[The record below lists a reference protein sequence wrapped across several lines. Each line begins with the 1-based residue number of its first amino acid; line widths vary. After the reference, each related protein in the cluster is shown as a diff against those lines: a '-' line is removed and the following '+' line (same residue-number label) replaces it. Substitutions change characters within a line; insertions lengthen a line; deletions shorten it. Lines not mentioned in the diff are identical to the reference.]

1 MTLLALLCALGISH
15 AWTDVEHWRRHEV
28 LAEPARRL
36 AGQGALPAALTLV
49 LALLA
54 GAVLAGLADLLL
66 GAVGVLLTGIA
77 VLLFTLGPRDL
88 DRDIQAAAAGQENAV
103 RARERLGLA
112 ADADA
117 PQGAAAALHG
127 GLARWFGVLFWFA
140 VLGIPGALAYRA
152 VRVARREF
160 PPGQAERRTF
170 DAVLGVLN
178 WPVVGLMLLSIALM
192 TDFDRALDRFDARA
206 DRWRF
211 PAGLLDDLAAVLC
224 SRSGGLAGGL
234 ESGRRLT
241 RRVLMLWLAVVAALL
256 LIGVLA

>member
-1 MTLLALLCALGISH
+1 MTLLALLCALGISQLW
-15 AWTDVEHWRRHEV
+15 ADVEHWRRHAL

-36 AGQGALPAALTLV
+36 AGQGALPAIATV
-49 LALLA
+49 IAALLA
-54 GAVLAGLADLLL
+54 GALFAGLAEAVLDAFGLLL
-66 GAVGVLLTGIA
+66 AGIV

-103 RARERLGLA
+103 RARERLCLA

-117 PQGAAAALHG
+117 KQGAAAALHG

-140 VLGIPGALAYRA
+140 VLGIPGALVYRA

-160 PPGQAERRTF
+160 PPGQRERRAF
-170 DAVLGVLN
+170 DTVLGVLN

-211 PAGLLDDLAAVLC
+211 PAGLLDDLAAALC
-224 SRSGGLAGGL
+224 SRAGGMAGGL
-234 ESGRRLT
+234 ESGRRLI
-241 RRVLMLWLAVVAALL
+241 RRVLVLWLAVVAALL
-256 LIGVLA
+256 LIGVVA